1 MHSQF
6 NKMAAEFLSK
16 MEVAF
21 PDEHKITVYRQQ
33 FDILRMMNQKKPV
46 EMFMENL
53 KPFGEQ
59 ILTKNEIFFKQD
71 EFVDAAENI
80 SGKMGL
86 ISHWD
91 TMNSG
96 TRNSIWE
103 YMQGLYILGMASL
116 GNQQELQ
123 EMIKKTGFK
132 G

>member
-6 NKMAAEFLSK
+6 NKMATEFLSK
-16 MEVAF
+16 MAVAF
-21 PDEHKITVYRQQ
+21 PDEHKIIVYRQQ

-53 KPFGEQ
+53 MPFGEQ

-71 EFVDAAENI
+71 EFVDAVENI

-86 ISHWD
+86 IAHWD
-91 TMNSG
+91 TMSEG

-116 GNQQELQ
+116 GNQKELQ
-123 EMIKKTGFK
+123 EMIKITGFK